1 MSFSTNVKED
11 ILKINNVDTKSLK
24 LTLEAMLRFA
34 GEIVISN
41 PLKLTFSSNSL
52 NIVTY
57 LVKNLK
63 KLYDFEYEIEQR
75 KIERFDNSVTYRVL
89 IIGAN
94 RIIEEMELT
103 KDQTLSKEDIF
114 EDEEYLI
121 SYLRGAFLARGSVND
136 PKSKNGHFEI
146 SSTNQSEIL
155 FIQRIM
161 NSFEL
166 NARVTKR
173 KTYTVCY
180 IKSREAI
187 GDLLYRLGATST
199 MNYYQDVLITKE
211 IATNAKRSVNL
222 DIANQDKTNASA
234 HEQLKYIKYLE
245 YNYPLQELDSKLL
258 MVMKVRKDHPEHSLT
273 QLLDI
278 IHDEYDP
285 KLTKSGLNHRFRK
298 LKEIALEHAKKD

>member
-11 ILKINNVDTKSLK
+11 ILKVNSVDLNSLK
-24 LTLEAMLRFA
+24 MTLEAMLRFA

-41 PLKLTFSSNSL
+41 PLKLNFSSNSL

-63 KLYDFEYEIEQR
+63 KLYDFSYEIEQR
-75 KIERFDNSVTYRVL
+75 KIERFDNSITYRVT

-94 RIIEEMELT
+94 KIIDEMQLT
-103 KDQTLSKEDIF
+103 KDQSKAKDILF
-114 EDEEYLI
+114 NDEEYLI

-199 MNYYQDVLITKE
+199 MNYYQDILITKE
-211 IATNAKRSVNL
+211 IAANAKRSINL

-245 YNYPLQELDSKLL
+245 YNYPLGEMDSKLL
-258 MVMKVRKDHPEHSLT
+258 MVMKVRKEHPEHSLS

-285 KLTKSGLNHRFRK
+285 TLSKSGLNHRFRK
-298 LKEIALEHAKKD
+298 LKELAIMHAKKD

>member
-1 MSFSTNVKED
+1 MSFSTNVKDD
-11 ILKINNVDTKSLK
+11 ILKVNSIDEKALK

-34 GEIVISN
+34 GEIVISK

-52 NIVTY
+52 NIVTF
-57 LVKNLK
+57 LIKSLK
-63 KLYDFEYEIEQR
+63 KIYDFEYEIEQR
-75 KIERFDNSVTYRVL
+75 KIERFDNSLTYRVL
-89 IIGAN
+89 IIGADK
-94 RIIEEMELT
+94 IIEELGLAL
-103 KDQTLSKEDIF
+103 DASKERESIF
-114 EDEEYLI
+114 DDEEYLI

-136 PKSKNGHFEI
+136 PKGKNGHFEI
-146 SSTNQSEIL
+146 SSTNQAEIL
-155 FIQRIM
+155 FVQRIM
-161 NSFEL
+161 NKFEL

-211 IATNAKRSVNL
+211 IAANAKRSINL

-234 HEQLKYIKYLE
+234 LEQLKYIKYLE
-245 YNYPLQELDSKLL
+245 YNYPLDTLDSKLL
-258 MVMKVRKDHPEHSLT
+258 MVMKVRMDHPEHSLT
-273 QLLDI
+273 QLLDV

-285 KLTKSGLNHRFRK
+285 RLTKSGLNHRFRK
-298 LKEIALEHAKKD
+298 LKEIAIEHAKKD

>member
-11 ILKINNVDTKSLK
+11 ILKVNSIDSKNLK

-41 PLKLTFSSNSL
+41 PMKLTFSSNSL

-57 LVKNLK
+57 LIKNLK
-63 KLYDFEYEIEQR
+63 KYYDFEYEIEQR
-75 KIERFDNSVTYRVL
+75 KIERFDNSLTYRVL
-89 IIGAN
+89 IIGA
-94 RIIEEMELT
+94 RKIIDEMELT

-114 EDEEYLI
+114 NDEERLI

-136 PKSKNGHFEI
+136 PKGKNGHLEI
-146 SSTNQSEIL
+146 SSTNQNEIL

-187 GDLLYRLGATST
+187 GDLLYRLGATAT
-199 MNYYQDVLITKE
+199 MNYYQDILITKE

-245 YNYPLQELDSKLL
+245 YNYPLGELDSKLL

-285 KLTKSGLNHRFRK
+285 NLTKSGLNHRFRK
-298 LKEIALEHAKKD
+298 LKEIAQEHAKKD

>member
-11 ILKINNVDTKSLK
+11 ILKVNSVDLNSLK
-24 LTLEAMLRFA
+24 MTLEAMLRFA

-41 PLKLTFSSNSL
+41 PLKLNFSSNSL

-63 KLYDFEYEIEQR
+63 KLYDFSYEIEQR
-75 KIERFDNSVTYRVL
+75 KIERFDNSITYRVT

-94 RIIEEMELT
+94 KIIDEMQLT
-103 KDQTLSKEDIF
+103 KDQSKAKDILF
-114 EDEEYLI
+114 NDEEYLI

-199 MNYYQDVLITKE
+199 MNYYQDILITKE
-211 IATNAKRSVNL
+211 IAANAKRSINL

-234 HEQLKYIKYLE
+234 LEQLKYIKYLE
-245 YNYPLQELDSKLL
+245 YNYPLGEMDSKLL
-258 MVMKVRKDHPEHSLT
+258 MVMKVRKEHPEHSLS

-285 KLTKSGLNHRFRK
+285 TLSKSGLNHRFRK
-298 LKEIALEHAKKD
+298 LKELAIMHAKKD

>member
-11 ILKINNVDTKSLK
+11 ILKVNSVDSKALR

-41 PLKLTFSSNSL
+41 PLKLNFSSNSL

-57 LVKNLK
+57 LIKNLK
-63 KLYDFEYEIEQR
+63 KLYEFDYEIEQR
-75 KIERFDNSVTYRVL
+75 KIERFDNSITYRAN

-94 RIIEEMELT
+94 KIIEEMELA
-103 KDQTLSKEDIF
+103 KDQSLAKEDLF
-114 EDEEYLI
+114 NDEEYQI

-136 PKSKNGHFEI
+136 PKSKNGHLEI

-245 YNYPLQELDSKLL
+245 YNYPLGDLDSKLL
-258 MVMKVRKDHPEHSLT
+258 MVMKVRKEHPEHSLA

-298 LKEIALEHAKKD
+298 LKELAIEHAKKD

>member
-1 MSFSTNVKED
+1 MSFSTSVKED
-11 ILKINNVDTKSLK
+11 ILKVNSVDLNSLK
-24 LTLEAMLRFA
+24 MTLEAMLRFA

-41 PLKLTFSSNSL
+41 PLKLNFSSNSL

-63 KLYDFEYEIEQR
+63 KLYEFSYEIEQR
-75 KIERFDNSVTYRVL
+75 KIERFDNSITYRVT

-94 RIIEEMELT
+94 KIIDEMQLT
-103 KDQTLSKEDIF
+103 KDQSKAKDILF
-114 EDEEYLI
+114 DDEEYLI

-199 MNYYQDVLITKE
+199 MNYYQDILITKE
-211 IATNAKRSVNL
+211 IAANAKRSINL

-234 HEQLKYIKYLE
+234 LEQLKYIKYLE
-245 YNYPLQELDSKLL
+245 YNYPLGEMDSKLL
-258 MVMKVRKDHPEHSLT
+258 MVMKVRKEHPEHSLS

-285 KLTKSGLNHRFRK
+285 TLSKSGLNHRFRK
-298 LKEIALEHAKKD
+298 LKELAIMHAKKD

>member
-75 KIERFDNSVTYRVL
+75 KIERFDNSITYRVL

-94 RIIEEMELT
+94 KIIEEMELT
-103 KDQTLSKEDIF
+103 KDQTISKEDIF

>member
-11 ILKINNVDTKSLK
+11 ILKVNSVDTKALK

-34 GEIVISN
+34 GEIIISN
-41 PLKLTFSSNSL
+41 PLKLNFSSNSL

-57 LVKNLK
+57 LIKNLK
-63 KLYDFEYEIEQR
+63 KLYSFEYEIEQR
-75 KIERFDNSVTYRVL
+75 QIERFDNSVTYRAQ

-94 RIIEEMELT
+94 QIIDEMKLAHDTSLLKEE
-103 KDQTLSKEDIF
+103 IF
-114 EDEEYLI
+114 LDEEYLI

-136 PKSKNGHFEI
+136 PKSKNGHLEI

-155 FIQRIM
+155 FVQRIM

-187 GDLLYRLGATST
+187 GDLLYRLGATQT
-199 MNYYQDVLITKE
+199 MNYYQDILITKE

-245 YNYPLQELDSKLL
+245 YNFPLGEMDPKLL
-258 MVMKVRKDHPEHSLT
+258 MVMKVRKDYPEHSLS

-285 KLTKSGLNHRFRK
+285 KLTKSGLNHRFRR
-298 LKEIALEHAKKD
+298 LKELALEHAKKD

>member
-1 MSFSTNVKED
+1 MSFSLNVKED
-11 ILKINNVDTKSLK
+11 ILKVNSADSKALK
-24 LTLEAMLRFA
+24 LTLEAMLRLA

-41 PLKLTFSSNSL
+41 PLKLNFSSNSL
-52 NIVTY
+52 NIVIY
-57 LVKNLK
+57 LIKNLK
-63 KLYDFEYEIEQR
+63 KIYDFNYEIEQR
-75 KIERFDNSVTYRVL
+75 KIERFDNSITYRAL

-94 RIIEEMELT
+94 KMIEDFSLT
-103 KDQTLSKEDIF
+103 NDSSVGKENIF
-114 EDEEYLI
+114 EDEEYVI

-136 PKSKNGHFEI
+136 PKGKNGHFEI
-146 SSTNQSEIL
+146 SSTNANEML
-155 FIQRIM
+155 FIQKLM
-161 NSFEL
+161 NYFEL
-166 NARVTKR
+166 NARITKR

-245 YNYPLQELDSKLL
+245 YNYPLGELDSKLL
-258 MVMKVRKDHPEHSLT
+258 MVMKVRKEHPEHSLA

-285 KLTKSGLNHRFRK
+285 SLTKSGLNHRFRK
-298 LKEIALEHAKKD
+298 LKELAILHSKKD

>member
-94 RIIEEMELT
+94 RIVEEMELT

>member
-63 KLYDFEYEIEQR
+63 KLYNFEYEIEQR

-94 RIIEEMELT
+94 KIIEEMELT

-114 EDEEYLI
+114 IDEEYLI

>member
-63 KLYDFEYEIEQR
+63 KLYDFEYDIEQR
-75 KIERFDNSVTYRVL
+75 KIERFDNSITYRVL

-94 RIIEEMELT
+94 KIIEEMELT

>member
-75 KIERFDNSVTYRVL
+75 KIERFDNSITYRVL

-94 RIIEEMELT
+94 KIIEEMELT

>member
-75 KIERFDNSVTYRVL
+75 KIERFDNSITYRVL

-94 RIIEEMELT
+94 KIIEEMELT

-298 LKEIALEHAKKD
+298 LKELAIEHAKKD